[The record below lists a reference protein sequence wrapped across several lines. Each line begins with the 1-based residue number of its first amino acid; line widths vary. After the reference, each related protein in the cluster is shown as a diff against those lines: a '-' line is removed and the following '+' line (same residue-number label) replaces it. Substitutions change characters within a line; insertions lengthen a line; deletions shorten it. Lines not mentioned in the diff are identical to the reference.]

1 MYAKTSSVAVGTAA
15 ALLATTSANTIARV
29 AAAVL
34 FVVGGALVLRWVAI
48 RRNRG

>member
-1 MYAKTSSVAVGTAA
+1 MYARTSSVAVGTAA
-15 ALLATTSANTIARV
+15 ALLATTNANTIARV

-34 FVVGGALVLRWVAI
+34 LVVAGALVLRWVAI